1 MIRLRPRKRYTLIA
15 ALLALLA
22 ASGCA
27 SSASQAMP
35 QTAGTAGA
43 AEAGQGGPLP
53 STDSKLNW
61 QQAPCPCAAPTLSG
75 GQYSVALGNGETVTW
90 AKGSAL
96 NVVYFAQGESNLYL
110 QADVQGAQDAAKA
123 VGAKL
128 TIVDAQ
134 FNPDTQRDQIQ
145 NALASG
151 KYNAA
156 LVMPV
161 SSAASCS
168 QLTHDAPAAKVPV
181 VVLVQET
188 CGRDNDTGEA
198 LWSPGTLSYVGGA
211 EGTIA
216 FFRQWADAIGA
227 SLTKPTKAV
236 VIAGPSGNGTAAAT
250 DKALQDAGLKYPDLQ
265 IVATDNTDYSD
276 AQGLSAA
283 QNLLQA
289 HPDADAV
296 IVEYGGQTP
305 SVISAVSRAGRAG
318 KVAIY
323 DAGFDK
329 IDQQNVEN
337 GSLQMTAADF
347 PYSAAYCAVEL
358 LAAAHAGAE
367 VPRVVYNDCNA
378 AGGDASGTKALII
391 TKQNVTRYQPE
402 Y

>member
-1 MIRLRPRKRYTLIA
+1 MPA
-15 ALLALLA
+15 A
-22 ASGCA
+22 
-27 SSASQAMP
+27 
-35 QTAGTAGA
+35 
-43 AEAGQGGPLP
+43 
-53 STDSKLNW
+53 DSKLNW
-61 QQAPCPCAAPTLSG
+61 QQTPCPCATPAVSG
-75 GQYSVALGNGETVTW
+75 DQHSVALGNGETVTW
-90 AKGSAL
+90 AKGSPL
-96 NVVYFAQGESNLYL
+96 NIIYLAQGESNLYL
-110 QADVQGAQDAAKA
+110 QAAVQGAQDAAKA
-123 VGAKL
+123 AGARL

-156 LVMPV
+156 MVMPV

-168 QLTHDAPAAKVPV
+168 QLTHDAPAANVPV

-188 CGRDNDTGEA
+188 CGRDDNTGEA

-211 EGTIA
+211 EGTIV
-216 FFRQWADAIGA
+216 FFQQWADAIGA
-227 SLTKPTKAV
+227 ALRKPTKAV

-250 DKALQDAGLKYPDLQ
+250 DKALQDAERRYPDLQ
-265 IVATDNTDYSD
+265 VVATDNTDYSD
-276 AQGLSAA
+276 AQGLTAA

-289 HPDADAV
+289 HPDAGAV

-305 SVISAVSRAGRAG
+305 SVISAVSRAGRTG
-318 KVAIY
+318 TVAIY

-329 IDQQNVEN
+329 IDQQNVQN

-358 LAAAHAGAE
+358 LAAAHAGTK

-378 AGGDASGTKALII
+378 AGGHASGTNALIV
-391 TKQNVTRYQPE
+391 TKQNVTQYQPE